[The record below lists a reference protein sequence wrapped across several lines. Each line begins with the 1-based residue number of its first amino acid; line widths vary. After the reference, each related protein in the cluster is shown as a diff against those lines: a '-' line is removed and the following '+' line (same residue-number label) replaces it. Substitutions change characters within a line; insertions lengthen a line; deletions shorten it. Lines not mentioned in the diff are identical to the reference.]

1 MRDGIKAGLILLGTT
16 ALFILFL
23 ILCPPKAPAGEIHGN
38 FEIGKDTDV
47 PEAYAEIE
55 LSFDFDLWVFQNSV
69 YGGWLTWMT
78 LPAEGLTMD
87 GIVYDLYTIGYRIAY
102 EDIYLQIE
110 HYCRHPELMDT
121 SDESKS
127 TITIGIRW

>member
-1 MRDGIKAGLILLGTT
+1 MILY
-16 ALFILFL
+16 
-23 ILCPPKAPAGEIHGN
+23 PPKAPAAEIHGF
-38 FEIGKDTDV
+38 FEIGKDTDI

-55 LSFDFDLWVFQNSV
+55 LSFDFNLWIFQNSI

-78 LPAEGLTMD
+78 LPSEGLIMD
-87 GIVYDLYTIGYRIAY
+87 GILYDTYTIGYRIAY

-110 HYCRHPELMDT
+110 HYCRHPEELET
-121 SDESKS
+121 SDESQT